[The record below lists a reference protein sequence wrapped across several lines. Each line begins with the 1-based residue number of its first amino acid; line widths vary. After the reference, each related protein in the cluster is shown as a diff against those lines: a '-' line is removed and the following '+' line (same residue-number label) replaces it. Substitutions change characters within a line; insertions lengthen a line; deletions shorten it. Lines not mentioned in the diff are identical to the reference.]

1 MQNTKGYA
9 AIVNVTVDNAI
20 EVVRGVLRDEDS
32 ALDYTACAQ
41 VQDALRSLKM
51 DEEPVG
57 SEKLADVA
65 GVCTKYYL
73 DIEYTVVA
81 ESLWDTKVEFEIYKH
96 ISHLPC
102 HNKIPVYGVTNG
114 TFEPITDYKDAEP
127 FIRGIVHF
135 NGKSNWTFSSKGYDY
150 SSPVEI
156 KNISTVMCE
165 CVAWAERLLTPGT

>member
-41 VQDALRSLKM
+41 VQDALRSLKIE
-51 DEEPVG
+51 DTTE
-57 SEKLADVA
+57 
-65 GVCTKYYL
+65 VCTKYYL
-73 DIEYTVVA
+73 DIGYTVVA